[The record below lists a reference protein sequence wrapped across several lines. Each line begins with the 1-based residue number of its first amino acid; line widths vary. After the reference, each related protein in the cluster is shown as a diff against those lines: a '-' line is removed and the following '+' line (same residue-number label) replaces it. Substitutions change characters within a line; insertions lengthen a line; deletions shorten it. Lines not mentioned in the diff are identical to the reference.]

1 MQKER
6 IDRPKKYTACIY
18 SQHIQRLLSF
28 PFTQIHSQ
36 LPQRRNLNNFPVNPH
51 FRFWLDSL
59 SVGWLVGQMKMMSIG
74 KNGKSNLDKV
84 PECQCL
90 KISLQSG
97 EASQPTLRR
106 GWGWGG
112 EPTSSLNQS
121 SLDKSQLNFSDHSY

>member
-1 MQKER
+1 
-6 IDRPKKYTACIY
+6 
-18 SQHIQRLLSF
+18 
-28 PFTQIHSQ
+28 
-36 LPQRRNLNNFPVNPH
+36 
-51 FRFWLDSL
+51 
-59 SVGWLVGQMKMMSIG
+59 MKMMSIG

-121 SLDKSQLNFSDHSY
+121 SLDKSQLNFSDHSYQCNKTYVCESLVQNNYRQTHFINWFARPVWQGAQGWWPPLGAPLEHPSFPTYCEMTLFGL